1 MPLMPAAPSSRT
13 SQDAGRS
20 IRFRTARPRG
30 AAQQA
35 RGQHT
40 HASVTRHD
48 AAGGR
53 RSRSRRAR
61 RRGTAGVAPMRPEW
75 ALAAL
80 LLALLPPT
88 AVSKGGAHRAP
99 QCEAD
104 PKANGAPTCFGI
116 CAGGGGRVR
125 ASLSQSFCSVC
136 TLLKQRRALCAATG
150 AGAVRRRRREPKV
163 LQGATLRWLEA
174 TVDG

>member
-1 MPLMPAAPSSRT
+1 MPAAPSAS
-13 SQDAGRS
+13 
-20 IRFRTARPRG
+20 ARRDR
-30 AAQQA
+30 AAQLKA